1 MNKRRRKELED
12 VLAALERAKD
22 RLEVVRDDERE
33 AYEALPEQFQQTERA
48 EKMEEIADLIDEA
61 IWPVEEAIDAVQAV
75 LDEC

>member
-12 VLAALERAKD
+12 VLASLEKAKD

-33 AYEALPEQFQQTERA
+33 AYEALPEQFQQPERA
-48 EKMEEIADLIDEA
+48 EKMEKIADLIDEA

>member
-12 VLAALERAKD
+12 VLASLEKTKD